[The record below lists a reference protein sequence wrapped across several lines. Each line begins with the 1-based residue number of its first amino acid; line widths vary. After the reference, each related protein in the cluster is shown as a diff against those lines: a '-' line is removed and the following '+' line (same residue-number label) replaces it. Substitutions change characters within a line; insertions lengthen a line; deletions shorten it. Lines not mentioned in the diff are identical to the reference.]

1 MSQVWTSL
9 KNYKLPAIVGLGSLA
24 FLKLANK
31 LRLSLK
37 KARKLKEVHAD
48 AIRQA

>member
-1 MSQVWTSL
+1 MSHVWTSL
-9 KNYKLPAIVGLGSLA
+9 KSYKLPALVGVGSLL

-37 KARKLKEVHAD
+37 KAKKLKEVHAD